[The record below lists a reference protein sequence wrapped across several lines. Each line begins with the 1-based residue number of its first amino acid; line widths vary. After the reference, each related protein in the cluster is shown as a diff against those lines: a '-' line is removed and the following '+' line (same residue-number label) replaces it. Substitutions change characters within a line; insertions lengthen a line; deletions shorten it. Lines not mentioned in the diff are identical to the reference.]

1 LGLVEI
7 GAIELHPWNAPV
19 EDFERADQMVIDLDP
34 GDGVDWD
41 AVLEAAFRLREMMR
55 AEGFSPWPKLTGG
68 KGIHLMAPLDPPIPH
83 DEAHRTAR
91 RIVSEL
97 AARFPGSYILSA
109 QANRRGRLFLDY
121 LRNGRGTTAIGTYS
135 PRVRQGFPIAA
146 PVTWSRL
153 EAGLRPDVFTLH
165 SPFRP
170 RRHDANTGSGRRK

>member
-1 LGLVEI
+1 
-7 GAIELHPWNAPV
+7 
-19 EDFERADQMVIDLDP
+19 MVIDLDP

-121 LRNGRGTTAIGTYS
+121 LRNGRGTTAIGTYFRRGYGRVFQLQRPLHGLALRRDFAPMLS
-135 PRVRQGFPIAA
+135 PCTVPSA
-146 PVTWSRL
+146 PGATMRTPGQDGGNECCLWTRASSAPTDYPGHASRWQ
-153 EAGLRPDVFTLH
+153 
-165 SPFRP
+165 
-170 RRHDANTGSGRRK
+170 N